1 MATSKTSWKHF
12 FLSSLKGNK
21 PLNADNLYVNSRG
34 KNQKGGQINEPIKLI
49 TPTMQVTDQ
58 ARQSLHNTQEFN
70 HLSKRKRKYRKR
82 SSTSTKRK
90 KNKRGKKKPNSTK
103 KKTYRRKKKSI
114 K

>member
-21 PLNADNLYVNSRG
+21 SLNADNLYVNGRG
-34 KNQKGGQINEPIKLI
+34 KSQKGGEINEPIKLV

-58 ARQSLHNTQEFN
+58 ARQSLNNVQQFN

-82 SSTSTKRK
+82 
-90 KNKRGKKKPNSTK
+90 KNTSTK
-103 KKTYRRKKKSI
+103 KKANKTARKGSKSSKKKSTKSKKKAI